1 MPEYCYNF
9 HNFVNFKLI
18 TEDPACI
25 EFILAEYHNHA
36 SQPAEPDLP
45 EVILRFKR
53 QDFMV
58 SAPAGYTWHSHKGLA
73 RWGYRMQI
81 DGQRIEIDAVGNRF
95 AIPMIYHM
103 MVHPSLRYLVSKKGI
118 LILHAAAI
126 ASRGKSLILTG
137 KGGMGKSTTCSVALA
152 VGGLEWSEHADDYVF
167 LGPGPT
173 SYAYLTRTHIYRY
186 MLKSV
191 PEFGAYLTR
200 SERLGLELFGRLRSL
215 SGGSIRWPVRVE
227 PERMWPGRAREMS
240 ASPVGLFMLRRSNRE
255 QPGLAPLADRQNL
268 VDDLLKMNFGE
279 ARHYLML
286 VKKCG
291 TLNDYNEWLADWQGR
306 ERELIE
312 QRLAEM
318 AIFDLSLPSNKAD
331 WDRFA
336 PVLINNFNK
345 LVQA

>member
-18 TEDPACI
+18 TEDPACS

-36 SQPAEPDLP
+36 GQPINPQLP
-45 EVILRFKR
+45 EVILRFTR
-53 QDFMV
+53 RDFML
-58 SAPAGYTWHSHKGLA
+58 SAPAGYTWHTHKGLA

-81 DGQRIEIDAVGNRF
+81 ENQRIEIDAVGNRF

-103 MVHPSLRYLVSKKGI
+103 MVHPSLRYLVSLKGI

-126 ASRGKSLILTG
+126 ARQGKSLILTG
-137 KGGMGKSTTCSVALA
+137 KGGTGKSTTCSIALA

-191 PEFGAYLTR
+191 PELGAYLTGR
-200 SERLGLELFGRLRSL
+200 ERVGLELFGRLRSL
-215 SGGSIRWPVRVE
+215 SGGGIRWPVRVE
-227 PERMWPGRAREMS
+227 PERMWPGRARELS
-240 ASPVGLFMLRRSNRE
+240 ASPAGLFMLRRSNGG
-255 QPGLAPLADRQNL
+255 QPGFALFEDNPNL

-279 ARHYLML
+279 ARHYVML
-286 VKKCG
+286 VKKCAV
-291 TLNDYNEWLADWQGR
+291 LADYDTWLAGWQAC
-306 ERELIE
+306 ERALIE
-312 QRLAEM
+312 QRLAEI
-318 AIFDLSLPSNKAD
+318 AVYDLSLPTNKAD
-331 WDRFA
+331 WDSFA
-336 PVLINNFNK
+336 PALINQFNK
-345 LVQA
+345 LIQI